1 LNFTWDYLPV
11 FIPSALSFRMQ
22 SAMSIRYV
30 IQKRDKFS
38 WENKNKNKKL
48 FSLPNLK
55 KNQKK

>member
-1 LNFTWDYLPV
+1 
-11 FIPSALSFRMQ
+11 MQ

>member
-11 FIPSALSFRMQ
+11 LIPSSFSFRMQ

-30 IQKRDKFS
+30 FQKRDKFS
-38 WENKNKNKKL
+38 WEKKNKKL

-55 KNQKK
+55 ENQKK